1 MVEEGQPV
9 QPVYVFNPLVL
20 GGILLIFLGM
30 LLVFIGFLLGT
41 GVVRG
46 RTEGGAV
53 VIIGPFPILI
63 ASSERAAKTL
73 MILALIFFA
82 FTVAIFLLFYWLSRQ
97 PASLPASTTASL
109 RALLQDPLPHL

>member
-9 QPVYVFNPLVL
+9 QPVYAFNPLVL
-20 GGILLIFLGM
+20 GGILLIFLGVF
-30 LLVFIGFLLGT
+30 LVFIGFLLGT
-41 GVVRG
+41 GAVRG

-53 VIIGPFPILI
+53 IVIGPFPILV
-63 ASSERAAKTL
+63 ASSERAAKIL
-73 MILALIFFA
+73 IILALLFFA

-97 PASLPASTTASL
+97 PASLPASMMASL